1 MVRGIAAPHKFNING
16 ALSTM
21 NIKDIENRKF
31 SRSIM
36 GYDISEVDE
45 FLDEIA
51 KDIERREQDIKLLE
65 LRNEMLIERLAA
77 GGIPLASDKTE

>member
-1 MVRGIAAPHKFNING
+1 MKISDIA
-16 ALSTM
+16 
-21 NIKDIENRKF
+21 NRKF
-31 SRSIM
+31 SQAFM
-36 GYDISEVDE
+36 GYNISEVDE

-77 GGIPLASDKTE
+77 NGVSLAADKAENTEKADKAEKTEKTDKVE

>member
-1 MVRGIAAPHKFNING
+1 MKISDIANK
-16 ALSTM
+16 
-21 NIKDIENRKF
+21 KF
-31 SRSIM
+31 SRAFP
-36 GYDISEVDE
+36 GYNIREVDA

-77 GGIPLASDKTE
+77 SGVSLTSDKME

>member
-1 MVRGIAAPHKFNING
+1 MKISDIA
-16 ALSTM
+16 
-21 NIKDIENRKF
+21 NRKF
-31 SRSIM
+31 SRAFM
-36 GYDISEVDE
+36 GYNIGEVDA

-77 GGIPLASDKTE
+77 SGVSLSSVKTE

>member
-1 MVRGIAAPHKFNING
+1 MKISDIA
-16 ALSTM
+16 
-21 NIKDIENRKF
+21 NRKF
-31 SRSIM
+31 SRAFM
-36 GYDISEVDE
+36 GYNIMEVDA

-77 GGIPLASDKTE
+77 SGISMASDKD